1 MAKLP
6 ERMMAR
12 SGTFYCR
19 IWVPTDIAPI
29 YGRQLVVRSLRTKD
43 LKTAKK
49 RLARKSVELENR
61 FDEIRAEKTSVGD
74 GGATPQL
81 NSRAIRARFREI
93 ATEHAFTASDGEFA
107 RRAELF
113 TQATAA
119 PDKFWRGDLGALPTP
134 ADFGHG
140 EQDAYT
146 YFDHLVAE
154 GDLETI
160 IGFVNRFR
168 LASRIKAL
176 QSVRATGNLA
186 EFVTIAESR
195 IPQVQGSDA
204 IALARLL
211 VEHELEALQ
220 AIADGQPDP
229 SLSEL
234 RTNNFQQMG
243 NPELPV
249 SRSATPNLP
258 AAKPVSLDELFER
271 WEAENDP
278 SASTLSSWRG
288 ITRDLKSFVGDKAND
303 ITCITFNDI
312 VGWKDKLVKANKAAA
327 TISRG
332 YLGCARTLF
341 RFAMADRLITA
352 DPSQGIKVVR
362 KTKAGKKM
370 LGYTGE
376 EVARI
381 WSSTARGEISWR
393 LHQFMKRRRPLRAA
407 LPSK

>member
-271 WEAENDP
+271 WEAENDL

-288 ITRDLKSFVGDKAND
+288 
-303 ITCITFNDI
+303 
-312 VGWKDKLVKANKAAA
+312 
-327 TISRG
+327 SRHN
-332 YLGCARTLF
+332 
-341 RFAMADRLITA
+341 
-352 DPSQGIKVVR
+352 P
-362 KTKAGKKM
+362 
-370 LGYTGE
+370 
-376 EVARI
+376 
-381 WSSTARGEISWR
+381 
-393 LHQFMKRRRPLRAA
+393 RPLPR
-407 LPSK
+407 